1 MSESGAYI
9 GRSVRSREAQRHV
22 RGRGRYVDD
31 MVLPRMLHAF
41 VLRSPYGHARIES
54 VDAAPALDRPGVVG
68 ALTPD
73 DVTRLTKP
81 FKPGRYAAGLRAVI
95 DEFACAVGKVRYAG
109 EPVAMV
115 AAESRAQAEDGAEAI
130 DVFYDPLPA
139 VTSIANASA
148 PGAPLIYEE
157 LGTNVPWQGH
167 VAFGD
172 VDSAFAR
179 ADRVVR
185 EQLKIHRYSSTPLEP
200 FAMIAEY
207 THERLTKIGR
217 AHV

>member
-1 MSESGAYI
+1 MSERGAYI

-54 VDAAPALDRPGVVG
+54 VDAAPALERPGVVG
-68 ALTPD
+68 TLTPD

-139 VTSIANASA
+139 VTSIANRS
-148 PGAPLIYEE
+148 EE
-157 LGTNVPWQGH
+157 HTSELQSH
-167 VAFGD
+167 
-172 VDSAFAR
+172 
-179 ADRVVR
+179 
-185 EQLKIHRYSSTPLEP
+185 
-200 FAMIAEY
+200 
-207 THERLTKIGR
+207 
-217 AHV
+217 